1 MSITSNSHPIAKC
14 EGFSLLE
21 VLVTILVLSLGIL
34 GVAGLMNVSLK
45 NTHSALLRAH
55 AAQYAYDMLDRMRV
69 NRTQALAG
77 SYDLTLAAGPPAGTS
92 LADLDRIGWLN
103 QLATLPEGDGE
114 ITVGADGRAWIR
126 VQWSEAALGGG
137 VADYEVETEL

>member
-1 MSITSNSHPIAKC
+1 MGAMHKGQT
-14 EGFSLLE
+14 GLSLLE
-21 VLVTILVLSLGIL
+21 VLVAVVVLSLGIL

-45 NTHSALLRAH
+45 NSHSALLRAQ

-77 SYDLTLAAGPPAGTS
+77 NYDLPLAAGPPAGTS
-92 LADLDRIGWLN
+92 LADHDRIGWLN

-114 ITVGADGRAWIR
+114 IRVTVDPTGNVVRARVR

-137 VADYEVETEL
+137 VVDYEVETEL